1 MTEQEPI
8 NEMAK
13 VICNHLIKTANQDY
27 LSCKSCSDDVH
38 PCGFSQDIAEALYNA
53 EYRKIKK
60 GDIIIHKD
68 QKECTDEEI
77 KWLVEHN
84 AEVRKRHEKFLEDSG
99 NIILTKEDMQ
109 KYAKDC
115 LIGEVAGLDILNGE
129 IARGERKAEEARKE
143 TAIEILKDL
152 KEILEKDDYD
162 YYFEWKG
169 IAKKYDVEVEE

>member
-1 MTEQEPI
+1 MTKQEQI

-13 VICNHLIKTANQDY
+13 IIALEGCGDCNN
-27 LSCKSCSDDVH
+27 CKGKGEYGCYFNAYKDN
-38 PCGFSQDIAEALYNA
+38 AEAIYDA
-53 EYRKIKK
+53 GYRKVKK

-68 QKECTDEEI
+68 EKERTDEEV
-77 KWLVEHN
+77 KWLMEHN

-129 IARGERKAEEARKE
+129 IARGERKAKEARKE
-143 TAIEILKDL
+143 TA
-152 KEILEKDDYD
+152 KEILQQIYNLCKVRGSIQFDDI
-162 YYFEWKG
+162 YYLVNRYG
-169 IAKKYDVEVEE
+169 VEVEG